1 MPASKQCPLTP
12 SVSLKV
18 WRDTGL
24 DPLAALI
31 KDMRSHVHCKVVHT
45 LHTVKWYSASGTMV
59 KGYPIMRE
67 DLCLIVSP
75 KKMFTGKLKLIY
87 SELILSAEKH
97 ACNLKF

>member
-1 MPASKQCPLTP
+1 MPASKQCPLTL

-31 KDMRSHVHCKVVHT
+31 TDMRSHVHCKVV
-45 LHTVKWYSASGTMV
+45 HTVKWYSASGTMV

-67 DLCLIVSP
+67 DLCLFVSP